1 MSVNLYEIKKYSNFG
16 KYLEKFVMTLY
27 VRSISLIVTGVKI
40 KIHVSELLFT
50 EYVLNYV
57 CSIYVGVVSKPFPP
71 RTI

>member
-1 MSVNLYEIKKYSNFG
+1 
-16 KYLEKFVMTLY
+16 MTLY

>member
-16 KYLEKFVMTLY
+16 KIRHMTLY